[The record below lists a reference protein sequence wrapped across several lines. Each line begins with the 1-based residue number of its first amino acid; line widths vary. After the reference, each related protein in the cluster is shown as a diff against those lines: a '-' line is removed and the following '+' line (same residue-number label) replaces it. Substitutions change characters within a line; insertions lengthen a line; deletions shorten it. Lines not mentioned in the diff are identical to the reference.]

1 MDEKAAIGAL
11 AALAQPTRLAVFR
24 QLVGRHPGGIA
35 AGDIARRFD
44 VPHNTMSSHLAVLTR
59 AGLARAERDGRT
71 IAEAQARRAA
81 AASDFLLDVFSAV
94 DPGKDGRDVKMA
106 DALARAARD

>member
-59 AGLARAERDGRT
+59 AGLAGA
-71 IAEAQARRAA
+71 
-81 AASDFLLDVFSAV
+81 
-94 DPGKDGRDVKMA
+94 
-106 DALARAARD
+106 